1 MPVGV
6 IDDPLYSN
14 LVLINFALS
23 CKFIV
28 GISTLYSNLVLIN
41 FVGVVDDVSSV
52 ILYIP
57 IWYLLI
63 VDIPAEF
70 AVYLVTLYSNL
81 VLINSWTI
89 ESPQRSPNP
98 LYSNLVLINF
108 KHRLTHAGAVHT
120 LYSNLVLINFCL
132 ARRR

>member
-81 VLINSWTI
+81 VLINSTCTPFAIVHITQLYIPIWYLLI
-89 ESPQRSPNP
+89 HGP
-98 LYSNLVLINF
+98 LKALSVLPI
-108 KHRLTHAGAVHT
+108 
-120 LYSNLVLINFCL
+120 LYIPIWYLLIL
-132 ARRR
+132 STV